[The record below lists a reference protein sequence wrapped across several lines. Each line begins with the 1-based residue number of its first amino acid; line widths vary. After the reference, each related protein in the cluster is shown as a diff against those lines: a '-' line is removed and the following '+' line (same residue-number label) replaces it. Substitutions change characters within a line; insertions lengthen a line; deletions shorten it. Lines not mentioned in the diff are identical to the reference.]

1 MSARRP
7 AAGARRPRSGDPYGI
22 RPSAALIAP
31 IVAIV
36 GLIIVGWLSL
46 GLMTGNLPWRVGG
59 KGGDAGASIG
69 PPKTPTPSNE
79 VIVPSASPGDVLKG
93 SIVYA
98 KAGNLWIEDAT
109 GAHQITSPASQA
121 DPGVDQMP
129 SFTPDGKYIIYV
141 ETRSKRVLWKLGLHA
156 PTYYTATYPIIF
168 RIGIDGK
175 NRQQL
180 ATGLYKSGRY
190 QWWYWMRQPVLSPN
204 GHTLALFSDGPDPTQ
219 SNVVLQLYDTATHK
233 LTRVKVPEYPPL
245 GHQDADWAPDGKTLL
260 YVKNGRDGAR
270 GAPQIYRYDL
280 KAKTTRA
287 ITGPGYE
294 APRYSPD
301 GRYILATRTSALGTD
316 VVILDARNGNEL
328 TRITDD
334 AHSWGATWSP
344 QGDRLA
350 FLHIDGGVTDLE
362 QVVLTGTPG
371 RWDVGP
377 VLPLTLSAGLDGAS
391 HPDWYIPTDQLPPPS
406 VAPSASPSVAPSA
419 P

>member
-31 IVAIV
+31 IVSIV
-36 GLIIVGWLSL
+36 GLIVIGWLSL
-46 GLMTGNLPWRVGG
+46 GLMTGNLPWKIGS
-59 KGGDAGASIG
+59 KGGGPGASLG
-69 PPKTPTPSNE
+69 PPKTPTPSNV

-93 SIVYA
+93 MIVYA
-98 KAGNLWIEDAT
+98 KAGNLWIEDAA
-109 GAHQITSPASQA
+109 GARQLTNPGSQD
-121 DPGVDQMP
+121 DPGSDQMP
-129 SFTPDGKYIIYV
+129 SFTPDGKYIIYI
-141 ETRSKRVLWKLGLHA
+141 ETRSQRVLYKLGIH
-156 PTYYTATYPIIF
+156 PPSYYTATYPLIY
-168 RIGIDGK
+168 RIKPDGTG
-175 NRQQL
+175 RQQL
-180 ATGLYKSGRY
+180 ATGLYKTGRY
-190 QWWYWMRQPVLSPN
+190 QWWYWLRQPVMSPN

-233 LTRVKVPEYPPL
+233 LSKVKVPEFPPL
-245 GHQDADWAPDGKTLL
+245 GHQDADWSPDGKTLL

-280 KAKTTRA
+280 KTKGFKA

-301 GRYILATRTSALGTD
+301 GRYIAATRTSALGTD

-328 TRITDD
+328 VRITDD

-344 QGDRLA
+344 AGDRLA

-362 QVVLTGTPG
+362 QVILTGTPG
-371 RWDVGP
+371 RWTVSAPDA
-377 VLPLTLSAGLDGAS
+377 LTISAGLDGAS
-391 HPDWYIPTDQLPPPS
+391 HPDWYIPADQLPPPS
-406 VAPSASPSVAPSA
+406 TPPSASPSASPSA